1 MKRKLLFGL
10 VLALMGVVN
19 SVSADELTVYDGT
32 ATNQYIP
39 VYGYYADAYQKTE
52 FIMPA
57 EDLQAMNGASITG
70 LKFYA
75 NSATASWGNAVFQ
88 IFVKEVDATQL
99 TTFLGTEGATT
110 VYTGSLSVS
119 SSNMEITFSNEYTYN
134 GGNLLIGIFET
145 TKGAYQSIS
154 FYGTS
159 QDGQTAWRGYS
170 STSLDAVT
178 GSAQYFLPKMTFTY
192 DLAVSGPGLKVK
204 NYQNGDTFSFG
215 MVNPGTAKTITL
227 VNPGTEDI
235 TVNIATT
242 GGFTANMTTATIAA
256 NKGEQV
262 VTITAPETTSNGT
275 ITITPTV
282 DDVDA
287 IVLNLNCVVKDP
299 NKVFVDFSDNVLP
312 EGWETKGIGSY
323 TTGDYASTYAWDF
336 SNGYA
341 LYKSSSSSAGYLDYY
356 YNSLV
361 SPLMKFTEGET
372 MLFKVKK
379 EVSYSSYLGYVRVDY
394 TVDGSTWTPAA
405 TFADADLTNEWTE
418 KEATLPATAKQI
430 RFVAAG
436 VAIDDIYGGEYST
449 APVMKVTAS
458 DYGFGMVNAEA
469 TTTFTIQNTGKSAL
483 TDITVESSDA
493 NFTIENAPA
502 SVDVDETATVTV
514 KMSAANTGMH
524 EGVITVSAPEQ
535 ATVTFN
541 VSGYVMDETLFTETF
556 DGNALPAGWTTTG
569 WTFANGEASGIYSS
583 TRKQL
588 ITPALV
594 VEAGE
599 KMAVEVMK
607 TRNSGCAM
615 DIYVS
620 KNGGDFAKHMTIAD
634 ADLVNGTYNVFFI
647 EGLEAGSYQIR
658 FDANDNKINA
668 VNGFHLDQ
676 NAPMVE
682 MVSTEA
688 AAFGKLTAAPEAKT
702 YTVKNVGTGTLTVNI
717 ASDSEDFI
725 VAPETLEIQGGESAD
740 FTITFN
746 YVEGNYG
753 TFAGNITVTPTYDES
768 AKVTI
773 AASART
779 VDPSVWEEDFEN
791 GDIPLGW
798 DAANFAVGTKS
809 YTTNPNTTLVAYVSS
824 RPGTLVTPRLEAKAG
839 DVLNW
844 EAYCSWYDEGFK
856 VEYSVD
862 EKATWQVAQLEGL
875 TMSTASSYEN
885 VYRPIEN
892 GYTNN
897 ERGVK
902 LDMAFKAP
910 ADGIYYIRLTGTWGD
925 CGVDN
930 FYGFKLALKEHDA
943 NISEVNI
950 RSTFTQYADHQVS
963 VTVKELM
970 GKEEEMTAKFFIDG
984 TQYGEAVTETVPAGG
999 EKEFVIA
1006 VRLNE
1011 VISGNA
1017 YFVVSNDNIELTS
1030 EAVAIT
1036 TNPAIVLDETVA
1048 PESLPTGYQDKV
1060 AVKYT
1065 AKQGWNTICL
1075 PFALT
1080 DEDLTALFGEGWKA
1094 YEFCSYNN
1102 GELGFRL
1109 ASRRYAGYPYIVYC
1123 ESVPTIEEP
1132 GYLVTYVSFSSEKSD
1147 QYGGAIFQGTFSPIA
1162 APDMEGIY
1170 GVTPDG
1176 RIMKGSANASMKGY
1190 RAYFDLPTD
1199 AGTSKLVITVDG
1211 ETVAT
1216 GIDAMEMLNE
1226 LNGDIYDLQG
1236 RKVNHAQKGVF
1247 IQNGKKV
1254 LVK

>member
-10 VLALMGVVN
+10 ALALMGVVN

-39 VYGYYADAYQKTE
+39 TYGYYADTQGQLSE
-52 FIMPA
+52 FMIPA
-57 EDLQAMNGASITG
+57 ADLEAIDGSDISA

-75 NSATASWGNAVFQ
+75 KEASVSWGSAQFKVY
-88 IFVKEVDATQL
+88 VKEVANGALDSGFSTDVD
-99 TTFLGTEGATT
+99 ATT
-110 VYTGSLSVS
+110 VYEGELSIS
-119 SSNMEITFSNEYTYN
+119 SSEMEINFTDKYAYS
-134 GGNLLIGIFET
+134 GGNLLVGILVT
-145 TKGAYQSIS
+145 SSGTYTRAY
-154 FYGTS
+154 FYGDS
-159 QDGQTAWRGYS
+159 
-170 STSLDAVT
+170 SLDTCFSRYRSNSSGNGNV
-178 GSAQYFLPKMTFTY
+178 QYFIPKTTITY
-192 DLAVSGPGLKVK
+192 EAAAEGPALKVK
-204 NYQNGDTFSFG
+204 GFKNDDTISFG
-215 MVNPGTAKTITL
+215 MVNPNATKTITL
-227 VNPGTEDI
+227 MNPGTEDI

-287 IVLNLNCVVKDP
+287 ITLNLNCVVKDP
-299 NKVFVDFSDNVLP
+299 NKVFIDFNDNALP
-312 EGWETKGIGSY
+312 DGWTAEGYETSY
-323 TTGDYASTYAWDF
+323 GTNYYWNF

-341 LYKSSSSSAGYLDYY
+341 KYEGYSSASRGKLI
-356 YNSLV
+356 
-361 SPLMKFTEGET
+361 SPLLKFTEGESV
-372 MLFKVKK
+372 LFKTQKNTSSSYNNCSISF
-379 EVSYSSYLGYVRVDY
+379 ETSTDGITWNTLATYTDDSYSV
-394 TVDGSTWTPAA
+394 
-405 TFADADLTNEWTE
+405 WTE
-418 KEATLPATAKQI
+418 RSVTVSADVKYI
-430 RFVAAG
+430 RFVG
-436 VAIDDIYGGEYST
+436 WYINIDDIYGGEYST

-524 EGVITVSAPEQ
+524 EGVIIVSAPEQ

-556 DGNALPAGWTTTG
+556 DGNALPAGWATTG
-569 WTFANGEASGIYSS
+569 WTFANGEASGTYSS

-599 KMAVEVMK
+599 NMAVEVMK

-620 KNGGDFAKHMTIAD
+620 KDGGDFTKHMTIAD
-634 ADLVNGTYNVFFI
+634 ADLMNGTYKVFFI

-676 NAPMVE
+676 NAPMME
-682 MVSTEA
+682 MVSTED

-740 FTITFN
+740 FTISFN

-779 VDPSVWEEDFEN
+779 VDPSVWEEDFED
-791 GDIPLGW
+791 GEIPLGW

-885 VYRPIEN
+885 VYRPMEN

-897 ERGVK
+897 EKGVK

-1011 VISGNA
+1011 IISGNA

-1036 TNPAIVLDETVA
+1036 TNPAFVLDETVA

-1132 GYLVTYVSFSSEKSD
+1132 GYLVTYVNFSSEKYD
-1147 QYGGAIFQGTFSPIA
+1147 QYGGATFQGTYSPIA

-1190 RAYFDLPTD
+1190 RAYFELPTD
-1199 AGTSKLVITVDG
+1199 ADTSKLVITVDG

-1226 LNGDIYDLQG
+1226 LNDDIYDLQG